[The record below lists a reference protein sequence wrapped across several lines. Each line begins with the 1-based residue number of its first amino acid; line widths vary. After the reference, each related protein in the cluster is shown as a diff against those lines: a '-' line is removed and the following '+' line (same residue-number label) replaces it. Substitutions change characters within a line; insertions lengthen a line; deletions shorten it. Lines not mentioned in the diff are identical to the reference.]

1 MWIDAIFDR
10 VQADITN
17 KTAKGHYNFN
27 DLNRIESNSE
37 ILALDLGLILTFKTD
52 WLTTDFP
59 LATDIQRILDNV
71 VAIRVAYYVYDDAP
85 DNPVMPINEFNKA
98 NALERILNDV
108 HSIFELNKDVFY
120 YTSEIFAGE
129 DIGVM

>member
-1 MWIDAIFDR
+1 MWIDAIYDR
-10 VQADITN
+10 TQADITN

-37 ILALDLGLILTFKTD
+37 LLALDLGLILTFKTD

-59 LATDIQRILDNV
+59 LETEIQRILDNV
-71 VAIRVAYYVYDDAP
+71 VAIRAAYYVYDDAP
-85 DNPVMPINEFNKA
+85 DNPAMPINEFNKA

-108 HSIFELNKDVFY
+108 HSIFELNKDGFY
-120 YTSEIFAGE
+120 YTGEIYAGE
-129 DIGVM
+129 NIGVL